1 MNLDDYI
8 GPFLGKTVKKIENHL
23 QKTFEHEKLDL
34 TKEQVIILKNLYNKD
49 GINQNELAAL
59 TLRDKSS
66 LTRLLTKMETKN
78 YVFRKKCNDDKRSKN
93 VFITPLG
100 KSVFEKGI
108 PSSKKVLS
116 QVEEN
121 ISAKEKQQIITIL
134 EKIQNNVCSEKNKT
148 TN

>member
-66 LTRLLTKMETKN
+66 LTRLLTKMEAKN
-78 YVFRKKCNDDKRSKN
+78 YVSRKKCNDDKRSKN

-108 PSSKKVLS
+108 PSLKKVLS
-116 QVEEN
+116 QVEKN
-121 ISAKEKQQIITIL
+121 ISTEEKQQIITIL